1 MSLHRTFLLVR
12 HGETAW
18 NREGRIQ
25 GQRDSALT
33 ATGLAQ
39 ARAAAAR
46 VAAERPDVL
55 YGSDL
60 GRAVDTAR
68 RVSEATGLPVRLE
81 PGLRERRYGV
91 FEGKT
96 WAEIARDHPG
106 EFARHEARDPDH
118 QVPGG
123 ESPRQ
128 FRERVLRTLAR
139 IAAEA
144 GAERIAI
151 VTHGGVLDVVY
162 REAARIPLDA
172 PRAHALRNATLNRL
186 RLADG
191 RWELERWGE
200 ADHLAAVALD
210 DSEV

>member
-1 MSLHRTFLLVR
+1 MPSHPIFLLVR

-25 GQRDSALT
+25 GQGDSALT
-33 ATGLAQ
+33 ARGLAQ

-68 RVSEATGLPVRLE
+68 HVSEATGLPVRLD
-81 PGLRERRYGV
+81 PGLRERRYGI

-96 WAEIARDHPG
+96 WPEIERQHPE
-106 EFARHEARDPDH
+106 EFARHAARDPDH

-128 FRERVLRTLAR
+128 FRERVLRALAH
-139 IAAEA
+139 IAGEA

-151 VTHGGVLDVVY
+151 VTHGGVLDVIY
-162 REAARIPLDA
+162 REAAGIPLDA

-191 RWELERWGE
+191 RWELDRWGE
-200 ADHLAAVALD
+200 ADHLAGVSLD